1 MKSDLQTS
9 VGLTARM
16 PYRLGFK
23 AAVAGVCASESD
35 LDTSYRLLLE
45 CLLLNPNFIPAQE
58 TIAVNRLLASE
69 PVIALREFKN
79 VLRTNPSSRVG
90 LWGKGLA
97 LCILGRHEDA
107 LDIILEMAENS
118 EMAEAGSSLL
128 KRCFG
133 IEENST
139 LKVSSVVK
147 SFTENLST
155 NKSKTA
161 FDLVKDIGQSDQSAR
176 LKLMLSD
183 LLFSRGERKT
193 AKNLLEKM
201 LDVHPYYPGLL
212 YKLART
218 SKSEGEDSQT
228 LEFLQTVADC
238 EPAHPDPDG
247 ILSLVQSSFAQPE
260 DIEDLMVLRQWCIDV
275 IKNTCIG
282 VEKHEEPQLQAI
294 SLQPSEEPKNSLDP
308 TEAEEKPEE
317 VEPINPE
324 SPQPEKT
331 NDKEEI
337 QKTLFG
343 EEEPPSQEYQ
353 EKQLERTRKILEEA
367 RKMLDQTKHVQEEP
381 QGEVGTNQSST
392 EEGQLENI
400 QSGEENEVFE
410 ATIVEMEVRT
420 GEDVPSEPVIIE
432 GGPKR
437 IVLPTSDLE
446 PELSESRAWSML
458 RDGEAEEAFLMF
470 SKLLRKEAGI
480 ESDQ

>member
-23 AAVAGVCASESD
+23 AAVAGVCASEGD
-35 LDTSYRLLLE
+35 LETSYKLLLE

-69 PVIALREFKN
+69 PAIALREFKN
-79 VLRTNPSSRVG
+79 VLHTNPSSRVG
-90 LWGKGLA
+90 LWGKGLT
-97 LCILGRHEDA
+97 LCILGKHEDA
-107 LDIILEMAENS
+107 LDTILEMAENQ
-118 EMAEAGSSLL
+118 EMSGAGLGLL
-128 KRCFG
+128 KKYFG
-133 IEENST
+133 IEESTT

-147 SFTENLST
+147 SFTENLSS
-155 NKSKTA
+155 NRSKTA
-161 FDLVKDIGQSDQSAR
+161 FDLIKDIGQSDQSAR
-176 LKLMLSD
+176 LKLILSD
-183 LLFSRGERKT
+183 FLFSRGERKT
-193 AKNLLEKM
+193 AKSLLEKM

-212 YKLART
+212 YKLAKT
-218 SKSEGEDSQT
+218 SKSEGEDSQA

-247 ILSLVQSSFAQPE
+247 ISSLVQSSFAQPE
-260 DIEDLMVLRQWCIDV
+260 DIEDLRVLRQWCIDV

-294 SLQPSEEPKNSLDP
+294 SQQPPEVPISSADAIEIEKKFEEAQPVI
-308 TEAEEKPEE
+308 PE
-317 VEPINPE
+317 
-324 SPQPEKT
+324 PQPEET
-331 NDKEEI
+331 VEAEP
-337 QKTLFG
+337 QQTLFG
-343 EEEPPSQEYQ
+343 EEEPPSREYQ

-381 QGEVGTNQSST
+381 RGEVGANQNPA
-392 EEGQLENI
+392 EEEQKDA
-400 QSGEENEVFE
+400 QSREKNEVFE
-410 ATIVEMEVRT
+410 ATIVELEVRID
-420 GEDVPSEPVIIE
+420 EDIPSEPVIIE

>member
-23 AAVAGVCASESD
+23 AAVAGVCASEGD

-79 VLRTNPSSRVG
+79 VLRTNPSSKVG
-90 LWGKGLA
+90 LWGKGLT

-107 LDIILEMAENS
+107 LDTILEMAENQ
-118 EMAEAGSSLL
+118 EMSEAGLGLL
-128 KRCFG
+128 KRYFG
-133 IEENST
+133 IEESTT
-139 LKVSSVVK
+139 LKVSSVIK
-147 SFTENLST
+147 SFTENLSS
-155 NKSKTA
+155 NRSKTA

-176 LKLMLSD
+176 LKLILSD

-212 YKLART
+212 YKLAKT
-218 SKSEGEDSQT
+218 SKSEGEDSQA
-228 LEFLQTVADC
+228 LEFLQTVTDC
-238 EPAHPDPDG
+238 EPAYPDPDG
-247 ILSLVQSSFAQPE
+247 ILSLAQSSFAQPE
-260 DIEDLMVLRQWCIDV
+260 DIEDLKLLRQWCIDV

-282 VEKHEEPQLQAI
+282 FEKHEEPQLQPI
-294 SLQPSEEPKNSLDP
+294 SQQPPEMPISSTNAVEIEKKLEETQSVI
-308 TEAEEKPEE
+308 PE
-317 VEPINPE
+317 
-324 SPQPEKT
+324 PQPEET
-331 NDKEEI
+331 VEAEP
-337 QKTLFG
+337 QQTLFG
-343 EEEPPSQEYQ
+343 EEEPPSREYQ

-381 QGEVGTNQSST
+381 QEEILIDQNST
-392 EEGQLENI
+392 EEGQQEDV
-400 QSGEENEVFE
+400 QPSEKNEVFE
-410 ATIVEMEVRT
+410 ATIVELEART
-420 GEDVPSEPVIIE
+420 DEDVPSEPVIIE